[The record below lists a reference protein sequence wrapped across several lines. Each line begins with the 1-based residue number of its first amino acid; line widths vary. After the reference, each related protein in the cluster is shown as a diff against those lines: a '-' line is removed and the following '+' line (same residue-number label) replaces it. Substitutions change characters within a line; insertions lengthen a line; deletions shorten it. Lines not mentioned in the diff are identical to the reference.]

1 MCFHSLKE
9 ESLSSSGATT
19 FTATELKEF
28 AEQVEVELSILLG
41 IEQSIRRALQWMTR
55 DRGNAHKLETLRFA
69 ARSFERHLTR
79 TRVLADDGG
88 YMHAITDANPHLA
101 GDVKELKSGREALQV
116 NFERIILQLEYVSP
130 DNAAAFGQICIEM
143 EHYFDDLEAHGQ
155 KEMSLLQHS
164 FVQEEGGS
172 G

>member
-1 MCFHSLKE
+1 M
-9 ESLSSSGATT
+9 SSSGTT
-19 FTATELKEF
+19 SYTATELKEL

-55 DRGNAHKLETLRFA
+55 DRGNTHKLETLRFA

-101 GDVKELKSGREALQV
+101 GDVKALRSGREELQT
-116 NFERIILQLEYVSP
+116 NFEQIILHLEYVSP
-130 DNAAAFGQICIEM
+130 DDATAFSQVCVEL
-143 EHYFDDLEAHGQ
+143 EHYFDDLITHGQ

>member
-1 MCFHSLKE
+1 MSETK
-9 ESLSSSGATT
+9 TY
-19 FTATELKEF
+19 TATELKDL
-28 AEQVEVELSILLG
+28 AEQIEVEISILLG

-55 DRGNAHKLETLRFA
+55 DRGNTHKLETLRFA

-79 TRVLADDGG
+79 TRALADDGG

-101 GDVKELKSGREALQV
+101 GEVKALKGEREALQV
-116 NFERIILQLEYVSP
+116 NFERIILQLEDVSP
-130 DNAAAFGQICIEM
+130 NDAAAFSGVCIELD
-143 EHYFDDLEAHGQ
+143 HFLDDLDTHGQ
-155 KEMSLLQHS
+155 REMSLLQHS